1 MYQLADSACSLEW
14 RLSLEDFLNIENK
27 MLILGIV
34 GEVQPQKSFCLIVVR
49 FCIDTMSV
57 IMLKC
62 AQKATGIAEGA

>member
-34 GEVQPQKSFCLIVVR
+34 GEV
-49 FCIDTMSV
+49 
-57 IMLKC
+57 
-62 AQKATGIAEGA
+62 